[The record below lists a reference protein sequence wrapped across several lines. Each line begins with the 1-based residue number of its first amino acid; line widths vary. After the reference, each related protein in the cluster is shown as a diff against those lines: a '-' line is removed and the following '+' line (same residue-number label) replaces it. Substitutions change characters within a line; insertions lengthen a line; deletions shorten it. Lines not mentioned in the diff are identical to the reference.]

1 MYPHALFA
9 AERQALKKQGLSLP
23 KGRPQFGRDH
33 AKIASRAQRR
43 GRQKPPISAA
53 IWAGKPGLFAG
64 ILEMAVGEALKR
76 QFPALRVQ
84 KSGKQ

>member
-53 IWAGKPGLFAG
+53 I
-64 ILEMAVGEALKR
+64 
-76 QFPALRVQ
+76 
-84 KSGKQ
+84 